1 MATLAIEL
9 GQLLKQVSPPEP
21 TDILRGDLLNI
32 QTWLE
37 KIDDTTTNPINEDF
51 KVSLPLLNGET
62 KMKFVPP
69 KKMKLIG
76 SWG

>member
-21 TDILRGDLLNI
+21 TDFLRGDLLNI
-32 QTWLE
+32 QTWLG

-62 KMKFVPP
+62 KM
-69 KKMKLIG
+69 
-76 SWG
+76 